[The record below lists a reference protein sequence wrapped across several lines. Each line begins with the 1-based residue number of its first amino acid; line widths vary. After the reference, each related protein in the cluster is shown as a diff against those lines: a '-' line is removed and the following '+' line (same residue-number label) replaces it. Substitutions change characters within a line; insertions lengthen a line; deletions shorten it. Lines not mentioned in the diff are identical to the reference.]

1 MDFKNE
7 ERGMK
12 LQNSFNPTKGDVLLC
27 NPMKFF
33 GEMKMTKCRL
43 FGAVCILSVDCY
55 T

>member
-33 GEMKMTKCRL
+33 GEMKMTNL
-43 FGAVCILSVDCY
+43 DYLEQSVF
-55 T
+55 